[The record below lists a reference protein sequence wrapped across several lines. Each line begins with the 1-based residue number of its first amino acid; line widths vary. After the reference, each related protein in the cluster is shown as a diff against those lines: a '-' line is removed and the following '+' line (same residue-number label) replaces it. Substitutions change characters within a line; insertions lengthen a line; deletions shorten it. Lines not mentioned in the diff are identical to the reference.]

1 MRRAL
6 RALSTILIIA
16 GVLLIADAGIT
27 LAWQEPI
34 SAIYAR
40 LTQNRL
46 DDDLRALDRAQ
57 PTALQLRALARLT

>member
-6 RALSTILIIA
+6 RAVSTVLIVA

-40 LTQNRL
+40 LTQDRL
-46 DDDLRALDRAQ
+46 GDRKSVV
-57 PTALQLRALARLT
+57 